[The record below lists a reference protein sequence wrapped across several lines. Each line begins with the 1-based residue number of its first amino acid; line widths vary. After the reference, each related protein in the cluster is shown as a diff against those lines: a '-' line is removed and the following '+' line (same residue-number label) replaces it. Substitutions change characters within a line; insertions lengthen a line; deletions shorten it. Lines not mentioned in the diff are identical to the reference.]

1 MPVKLLKFDG
11 FSSLTRLPV
20 QENIAGFSPSD
31 SGHTREYIIV
41 ADNRKSMSH
50 HEKSFTQKV
59 GSIKRMKK
67 LPPKVLEEIYFKSK
81 LPAVTYGTVVW
92 ENCR

>member
-1 MPVKLLKFDG
+1 MDSRASHDFLYKKILLGFFLLIPV
-11 FSSLTRLPV
+11 
-20 QENIAGFSPSD
+20 
-31 SGHTREYIIV
+31 TREYIIV

-81 LPAVTYGTVVW
+81 LPAVTYGTVAW